1 MQGLQIYT
9 LATSPCDSTNE
20 DAPLSPRG
28 SVLSWNG
35 SLLSQRDSV
44 TSSGGAEPPLRRSD
58 RRHDSHMSIRSVASK
73 YSVASV
79 SSMRSNSTARARP
92 SRASSKRKEQEPF
105 SWLAVVEEDWFQY
118 FVAAVI
124 SMNVF
129 VLWAETDAPQ
139 LSRVWHLCDHVFLFV
154 FLVEL
159 VLKVLH
165 YSPRGYFFGDY
176 RWWGFLDALVISL
189 TILDLWIMALVEPQV
204 ASTEL
209 GPLRWMRLLRLLRAM
224 KIVRILNTIRD
235 YVHSTTLFTC
245 LGVGRTMLGILLVC
259 HYLACLLYT
268 VGTFNHDEQDSWL
281 TTLHRSDIGYV
292 YITALHWSIT
302 QFTPASME
310 INPQNAYERAFA
322 IVTIIVGLVAF
333 SSFVSSITA
342 AMAALHKTR
351 EARMKQTGDIRR
363 YIIENRLSLGLGS
376 SIMAFVKAYDF
387 NAQIRLHEADLPLF
401 SVLPE
406 SIRVRLR
413 WEIYQPFL
421 ARYPLFEHL
430 CSISDRGV
438 VTICNGSMSE
448 RSLVLSQ
455 DLFTADEEATSMYFV
470 VHGTLEYFHGWDDTH
485 LKELSQDEWICEVS
499 LWAKWEH
506 GGRVAAL
513 TPSEVMVLNAGSFRR
528 IGGRFPEIQ
537 APCCI
542 YASQYIKR
550 IRTAQHD
557 QPVDIWCDKVECA
570 QIVQSAI
577 AKLDTGASA
586 AGPRTVA
593 QAWSKVN
600 EKESPAAPVIS

>member
-209 GPLRWMRLLRLLRAM
+209 GPLRWMRLLRLLRVFKLFAQLKAFGVALQNM
-224 KIVRILNTIRD
+224 FRTIVWIFLVMFLFTLGCAIILTHLLGHGEVLGDRRSAWSAHADTLQSLHENFKDVPT
-235 YVHSTTLFTC
+235 SLFTLFQLTTTDDWDSIADPAIK
-245 LGVGRTMLGILLVC
+245 LNPWWRLFFVFFITFASWSLLSVLTAVASDKMVEATMDRKEWEVREQERLAIEFVDFLEDAFIEADADGNNLLDKEEFNALVQEEFVHKRMRDLGIHL
-259 HYLACLLYT
+259 
-268 VGTFNHDEQDSWL
+268 
-281 TTLHRSDIGYV
+281 
-292 YITALHWSIT
+292 
-302 QFTPASME
+302 SM
-310 INPQNAYERAFA
+310 
-322 IVTIIVGLVAF
+322 GD
-333 SSFVSSITA
+333 
-342 AMAALHKTR
+342 LHKTW
-351 EARMKQTGDIRR
+351 EMLDVDDSETLTIEEFVTG
-363 YIIENRLSLGLGS
+363 L
-376 SIMAFVKAYDF
+376 
-387 NAQIRLHEADLPLF
+387 
-401 SVLPE
+401 
-406 SIRVRLR
+406 
-413 WEIYQPFL
+413 
-421 ARYPLFEHL
+421 
-430 CSISDRGV
+430 
-438 VTICNGSMSE
+438 
-448 RSLVLSQ
+448 
-455 DLFTADEEATSMYFV
+455 
-470 VHGTLEYFHGWDDTH
+470 
-485 LKELSQDEWICEVS
+485 
-499 LWAKWEH
+499 
-506 GGRVAAL
+506 AAL
-513 TPSEVMVLNAGSFRR
+513 QEGLATKHIVNLDYSLRK
-528 IGGRFPEIQ
+528 
-537 APCCI
+537 
-542 YASQYIKR
+542 ASLRCEKR
-550 IRTAQHD
+550 ITDIHETMTEICRQNEDMLYRMQRQETTNEQHGLPMLLWQQWALKTPDFRKALCAHLPGGDAQ
-557 QPVDIWCDKVECA
+557 
-570 QIVQSAI
+570 
-577 AKLDTGASA
+577 GAY
-586 AGPRTVA
+586 
-593 QAWSKVN
+593 
-600 EKESPAAPVIS
+600 